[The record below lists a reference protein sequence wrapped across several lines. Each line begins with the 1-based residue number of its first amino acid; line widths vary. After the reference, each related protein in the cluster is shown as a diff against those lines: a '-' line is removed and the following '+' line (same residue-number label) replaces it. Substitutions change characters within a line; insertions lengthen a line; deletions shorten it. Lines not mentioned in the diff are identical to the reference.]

1 MPSTNDVNR
10 IARRQ
15 IAEYLRSQT
24 APLQR
29 AIEAQREWSKA
40 LPALYS
46 QASESAGPA
55 TAARARTL
63 GRTYAPLFRACLAE
77 AERLRPPQTALRC
90 QEYMTRWLKALINAA
105 DSLVNA
111 PEDGRDVTYL
121 RDCHDFLDDA
131 RYAVKP
137 LTEMRQRLHEAARG
151 PSAGSSPKG

>member
-1 MPSTNDVNR
+1 MPPTTDPNR
-10 IARRQ
+10 NARRE
-15 IAEYLRSQT
+15 IAQYLRAQR

-29 AIEAQREWSKA
+29 AIEAQRQWSKA

-46 QASESAGPA
+46 QAGQGRGPK
-55 TAARARTL
+55 TAAQARAL
-63 GRTYAPLFRACLAE
+63 GRTYAPLFRECLAE
-77 AERLRPPQTALRC
+77 AEMLRAPQTALRC
-90 QEYMTRWLKALINAA
+90 QEYMARWLKALVNAA

-137 LTEMRQRLHEAARG
+137 LTEIRQRLHEAARG
-151 PSAGSSPKG
+151 SSTGAPPKA